1 MWLPSVRLGRVHEL
15 QDPQRTLTLRFA
27 EDANAT
33 PVRFLTD
40 QPDRD
45 WWEMGLGLAW
55 LRPGG
60 PMSYAAFA
68 DEVVAVLERG
78 LSGQGPG

>member
-1 MWLPSVRLGRVHEL
+1 MILFGMINWTFS
-15 QDPQRTLTLRFA
+15 
-27 EDANAT
+27 
-33 PVRFLTD
+33 
-40 QPDRD
+40 
-45 WWEMGLGLAW
+45 W

-78 LSGQGPG
+78 LSG